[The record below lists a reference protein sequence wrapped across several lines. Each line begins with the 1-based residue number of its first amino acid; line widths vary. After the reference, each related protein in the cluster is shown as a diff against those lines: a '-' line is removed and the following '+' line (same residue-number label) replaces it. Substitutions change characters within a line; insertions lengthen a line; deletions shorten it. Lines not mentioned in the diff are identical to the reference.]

1 VPDQSVPGIINGH
14 SPRRLSIWSISACII
29 RTEGEKGCQTRVF
42 RVSEMG
48 TNPRRLF
55 IRSISAC
62 IIGTEGEKGC
72 QTCVFRVSEMR
83 TKHRRVSKWT
93 ILTLSSSSGLKGEK
107 GYQTRLFRVSEMGT
121 KPPPGINLDNLGIIF
136 RTKGEKGYQTRAFRV
151 SEMGT
156 KPPPGINLD
165 NLDCGNT
172 SNIRF
177 DIYIYVY
184 ITGHSD
190 PAPTSAPSTGCVL
203 LLSCG

>member
-1 VPDQSVPGIINGH
+1 MPDLRVPGIRNAHQTPPGVEVDN
-14 SPRRLSIWSISACII
+14 LDII
-29 RTEGEKGCQTRVF
+29 
-42 RVSEMG
+42 
-48 TNPRRLF
+48 
-55 IRSISAC
+55 
-62 IIGTEGEKGC
+62 IIVGTEGGEGVPDPMVPGIRNGH
-72 QTCVFRVSEMR
+72 QT
-83 TKHRRVSKWT
+83 
-93 ILTLSSSSGLKGEK
+93 
-107 GYQTRLFRVSEMGT
+107 
-121 KPPPGINLDNLGIIF
+121 PPPGINLDNLGIIF